1 MKNRS
6 RNSCCCSVMSHH
18 QLTAQGIY
26 FDYCLPAADK
36 NDLHSFCSLTCSH
49 MYDEDDEHILSDF
62 SRETCWDGQIEGE
75 SFIHLEGKMFILFR
89 FSYNIADINLEM
101 ISLY

>member
-1 MKNRS
+1 
-6 RNSCCCSVMSHH
+6 
-18 QLTAQGIY
+18 
-26 FDYCLPAADK
+26 
-36 NDLHSFCSLTCSH
+36 